1 MSMPFS
7 PTTAVL
13 ATTLD
18 MVRLFLILYGRMCLR
33 YEPATS
39 SERCLSSKSLLPV
52 SLTASTLASKQTV
65 FHLSRERTDD
75 KFSLV
80 RWFRFK
86 MDKLDFTQRLYSVGQ
101 EPFPNKSI
109 AYYSDDSKL
118 FPALKEALEA
128 DEWEELKNSRVGVF
142 LKFHEMKFGWASRL
156 VHYILYFQLNCK
168 KKFELWSLVGV
179 EPLRFSLHEF
189 EEITGLNCEYVKN
202 LENPL
207 VEVTTDMKAFWA
219 QMGVNFD
226 RGPSIDELT
235 TACQMCRTW
244 SRDDRLRLGYLAIYA
259 GFIEAARTSPPTRA
273 SLTRLVMDLDA
284 FEDYPWG
291 RVAFKFLME
300 SVKGVDLTKT
310 YAIEGFV
317 QVLQV
322 WVYCCLPEFGAGFG
336 HPIEGSPTP
345 PLLAFLGGKGK
356 RRLQENMLKQTR
368 TKNFTMKD
376 YSEMFPRWDGELED
390 EKADNIVKAVFSSGW
405 AWEQSHW
412 PLVGTKLWTNVK
424 VEILPMK
431 TEAGQ
436 MVRSLKTV
444 SPSRTQSDA
453 ESRKK
458 ARESPGL
465 DVETMKGEIV
475 RWLTGLTSNMVEG
488 QSRCENTL
496 KTQSRMIE
504 GLTTQ
509 VGAVEKM
516 VREGW
521 KEDHTKADSSTDVP
535 EANKSDGD
543 KAKKDSAE
551 ESKGDESDE
560 SKGEESKGEESR
572 AEESKAA
579 ETAPKGMTTRAKARD
594 TQATVSESENEN
606 GGISVV
612 VVDKEQSCI
621 EYGSVKKLKQVGKV
635 RAARIVARA
644 KSERQRRLAATQQSP
659 FDGNNT
665 EKVII
670 PNQPKQGQ
678 GYNPFANPDR
688 QKLSALLDWVKL
700 DPKWRQKVKGSSSH
714 WFYIL
719 LTPTKWS
726 IDTHMDAGINLLRL
740 RYTKHPEW
748 FRSDRFC
755 ILDAVFTQ
763 MWTAKYSEFLASPA
777 NPDGSGKLLPPG
789 ALDYYTGEE
798 PAYNRSNKTWALEID
813 DIYVPLLVKNDHWV
827 ACWISIPRRR
837 IVIWDSYLA
846 YATDA
851 EIAKAVK
858 PIAHML
864 PYMLRM
870 LSTGAER
877 ELYTVDFTHERESGV
892 PQNKQSGD
900 CGVYCLK
907 YIECHA
913 LDMPFPP
920 HELCDKK
927 IKTIRSQMASEIFDE
942 TRINGTEKRDYK
954 HLGLYD

>member
-1 MSMPFS
+1 
-7 PTTAVL
+7 
-13 ATTLD
+13 
-18 MVRLFLILYGRMCLR
+18 
-33 YEPATS
+33 
-39 SERCLSSKSLLPV
+39 
-52 SLTASTLASKQTV
+52 
-65 FHLSRERTDD
+65 
-75 KFSLV
+75 
-80 RWFRFK
+80 
-86 MDKLDFTQRLYSVGQ
+86 
-101 EPFPNKSI
+101 
-109 AYYSDDSKL
+109 
-118 FPALKEALEA
+118 
-128 DEWEELKNSRVGVF
+128 
-142 LKFHEMKFGWASRL
+142 
-156 VHYILYFQLNCK
+156 
-168 KKFELWSLVGV
+168 
-179 EPLRFSLHEF
+179 
-189 EEITGLNCEYVKN
+189 
-202 LENPL
+202 
-207 VEVTTDMKAFWA
+207 
-219 QMGVNFD
+219 
-226 RGPSIDELT
+226 
-235 TACQMCRTW
+235 
-244 SRDDRLRLGYLAIYA
+244 
-259 GFIEAARTSPPTRA
+259 
-273 SLTRLVMDLDA
+273 
-284 FEDYPWG
+284 
-291 RVAFKFLME
+291 
-300 SVKGVDLTKT
+300 
-310 YAIEGFV
+310 
-317 QVLQV
+317 
-322 WVYCCLPEFGAGFG
+322 
-336 HPIEGSPTP
+336 
-345 PLLAFLGGKGK
+345 
-356 RRLQENMLKQTR
+356 MLKQFYLLQTR

-431 TEAGQ
+431 TKAGQ

-488 QSRCENTL
+488 LSRCKNTL

-509 VGAVEKM
+509 VGAIEKM

-521 KEDHTKADSSTDVP
+521 KEDHAKADSSTDVP

-551 ESKGDESDE
+551 ESKA
-560 SKGEESKGEESR
+560 EESR

-621 EYGSVKKLKQVGKV
+621 DYGSVKKLKQVGKV

-644 KSERQRRLAATQQSP
+644 KSDRQRRLAATQQSP
-659 FDGNNT
+659 FDGNST
-665 EKVII
+665 AKVII

-719 LTPTKWS
+719 LTPTKWL
-726 IDTHMDAGINLLRL
+726 IDT
-740 RYTKHPEW
+740 HPEW

-798 PAYNRSNKTWALEID
+798 PAYSRSNKTWALEID
-813 DIYVPLLVKNDHWV
+813 DIYAPLLVKNDHWV

-837 IVIWDSYLA
+837 IVIWDSDLA

-851 EIAKAVK
+851 EFAK
-858 PIAHML
+858 
-864 PYMLRM
+864 
-870 LSTGAER
+870 R

-913 LDMPFPP
+913 LGMPFPP

-942 TRINGTEKRDYK
+942 TRINDTEKRDYK

>member
-1 MSMPFS
+1 
-7 PTTAVL
+7 
-13 ATTLD
+13 
-18 MVRLFLILYGRMCLR
+18 
-33 YEPATS
+33 
-39 SERCLSSKSLLPV
+39 
-52 SLTASTLASKQTV
+52 
-65 FHLSRERTDD
+65 
-75 KFSLV
+75 
-80 RWFRFK
+80 
-86 MDKLDFTQRLYSVGQ
+86 
-101 EPFPNKSI
+101 
-109 AYYSDDSKL
+109 
-118 FPALKEALEA
+118 
-128 DEWEELKNSRVGVF
+128 
-142 LKFHEMKFGWASRL
+142 
-156 VHYILYFQLNCK
+156 
-168 KKFELWSLVGV
+168 
-179 EPLRFSLHEF
+179 
-189 EEITGLNCEYVKN
+189 
-202 LENPL
+202 
-207 VEVTTDMKAFWA
+207 MKAFWA

-244 SRDDRLRLGYLAIYA
+244 SRDDRLRLGCLAIYA
-259 GFIEAARTSPPTRA
+259 GFIEAARTSSPTRA
-273 SLTRLVMDLDA
+273 GLTRLVMDLDA

-336 HPIEGSPTP
+336 HPIEGSPSP

-356 RRLQENMLKQTR
+356 RRLQENMLKQFYLLQTR

-431 TEAGQ
+431 TKAGQ

-488 QSRCENTL
+488 LSRCENTL

-535 EANKSDGD
+535 EANKSYGD

-560 SKGEESKGEESR
+560 SKGEESKGEESRAEESR

-621 EYGSVKKLKQVGKV
+621 DYGSVKKLK
-635 RAARIVARA
+635 
-644 KSERQRRLAATQQSP
+644 
-659 FDGNNT
+659 
-665 EKVII
+665 
-670 PNQPKQGQ
+670 
-678 GYNPFANPDR
+678 
-688 QKLSALLDWVKL
+688 
-700 DPKWRQKVKGSSSH
+700 
-714 WFYIL
+714 
-719 LTPTKWS
+719 
-726 IDTHMDAGINLLRL
+726 
-740 RYTKHPEW
+740 
-748 FRSDRFC
+748 
-755 ILDAVFTQ
+755 
-763 MWTAKYSEFLASPA
+763 
-777 NPDGSGKLLPPG
+777 
-789 ALDYYTGEE
+789 
-798 PAYNRSNKTWALEID
+798 
-813 DIYVPLLVKNDHWV
+813 
-827 ACWISIPRRR
+827 
-837 IVIWDSYLA
+837 
-846 YATDA
+846 
-851 EIAKAVK
+851 
-858 PIAHML
+858 
-864 PYMLRM
+864 
-870 LSTGAER
+870 
-877 ELYTVDFTHERESGV
+877 
-892 PQNKQSGD
+892 
-900 CGVYCLK
+900 
-907 YIECHA
+907 
-913 LDMPFPP
+913 
-920 HELCDKK
+920 
-927 IKTIRSQMASEIFDE
+927 
-942 TRINGTEKRDYK
+942 
-954 HLGLYD
+954 

>member
-1 MSMPFS
+1 ARP
-7 PTTAVL
+7 
-13 ATTLD
+13 
-18 MVRLFLILYGRMCLR
+18 
-33 YEPATS
+33 S
-39 SERCLSSKSLLPV
+39 S
-52 SLTASTLASKQTV
+52 
-65 FHLSRERTDD
+65 
-75 KFSLV
+75 
-80 RWFRFK
+80 
-86 MDKLDFTQRLYSVGQ
+86 
-101 EPFPNKSI
+101 
-109 AYYSDDSKL
+109 
-118 FPALKEALEA
+118 
-128 DEWEELKNSRVGVF
+128 
-142 LKFHEMKFGWASRL
+142 
-156 VHYILYFQLNCK
+156 
-168 KKFELWSLVGV
+168 
-179 EPLRFSLHEF
+179 
-189 EEITGLNCEYVKN
+189 
-202 LENPL
+202 
-207 VEVTTDMKAFWA
+207 
-219 QMGVNFD
+219 
-226 RGPSIDELT
+226 
-235 TACQMCRTW
+235 
-244 SRDDRLRLGYLAIYA
+244 
-259 GFIEAARTSPPTRA
+259 PTRA

-300 SVKGVDLTKT
+300 SVKGLDLTKT

-356 RRLQENMLKQTR
+356 GKLQENMLKQ
-368 TKNFTMKD
+368 D
-376 YSEMFPRWDGELED
+376 YSKMFPHWDGELED

-405 AWEQSHW
+405 AWEQCHW

-424 VEILPMK
+424 VEILPMKTEAGQMK

-458 ARESPGL
+458 AHESPGL

-488 QSRCENTL
+488 LSRCENTL

-516 VREGW
+516 V
-521 KEDHTKADSSTDVP
+521 H
-535 EANKSDGD
+535 

-560 SKGEESKGEESR
+560 SKGKESKGEESRAEESR

-579 ETAPKGMTTRAKARD
+579 ETAPKGMTIRAKARD

-621 EYGSVKKLKQVGKV
+621 DYGSMKKLKQVGKV

-644 KSERQRRLAATQQSP
+644 KSDRQRRCRL
-659 FDGNNT
+659 
-665 EKVII
+665 
-670 PNQPKQGQ
+670 
-678 GYNPFANPDR
+678 
-688 QKLSALLDWVKL
+688 LSHVDFS
-700 DPKWRQKVKGSSSH
+700 R
-714 WFYIL
+714 
-719 LTPTKWS
+719 
-726 IDTHMDAGINLLRL
+726 M
-740 RYTKHPEW
+740 
-748 FRSDRFC
+748 SDRFC
-755 ILDAVFTQ
+755 MLDVVLTQ

-777 NPDGSGKLLPPG
+777 NPDGSSKLLPPG

-798 PAYNRSNKTWALEID
+798 PTYSRSNKTWALEID
-813 DIYVPLLVKNDHWV
+813 DIYAPLLVKNDHW
-827 ACWISIPRRR
+827 
-837 IVIWDSYLA
+837 
-846 YATDA
+846 
-851 EIAKAVK
+851 AVK

-877 ELYTVDFTHERESGV
+877 ELYIVDFTHERVSGV

-913 LDMPFPP
+913 LGMPFPP

>member
-1 MSMPFS
+1 
-7 PTTAVL
+7 
-13 ATTLD
+13 
-18 MVRLFLILYGRMCLR
+18 
-33 YEPATS
+33 
-39 SERCLSSKSLLPV
+39 
-52 SLTASTLASKQTV
+52 
-65 FHLSRERTDD
+65 
-75 KFSLV
+75 
-80 RWFRFK
+80 
-86 MDKLDFTQRLYSVGQ
+86 
-101 EPFPNKSI
+101 
-109 AYYSDDSKL
+109 
-118 FPALKEALEA
+118 
-128 DEWEELKNSRVGVF
+128 
-142 LKFHEMKFGWASRL
+142 
-156 VHYILYFQLNCK
+156 
-168 KKFELWSLVGV
+168 
-179 EPLRFSLHEF
+179 
-189 EEITGLNCEYVKN
+189 
-202 LENPL
+202 
-207 VEVTTDMKAFWA
+207 
-219 QMGVNFD
+219 
-226 RGPSIDELT
+226 
-235 TACQMCRTW
+235 
-244 SRDDRLRLGYLAIYA
+244 
-259 GFIEAARTSPPTRA
+259 
-273 SLTRLVMDLDA
+273 MDLDA

-412 PLVGTKLWTNVK
+412 PL
-424 VEILPMK
+424 
-431 TEAGQ
+431 
-436 MVRSLKTV
+436 TV

-475 RWLTGLTSNMVEG
+475 RWLTGLTSNVAEG
-488 QSRCENTL
+488 LSRCENTL

-572 AEESKAA
+572 AEESRAEESKAA

-612 VVDKEQSCI
+612 VIDKEQSCI
-621 EYGSVKKLKQVGKV
+621 DYGSVKKLKQVGKV

-644 KSERQRRLAATQQSP
+644 KSDRQRRLAATQQSP
-659 FDGNNT
+659 FDGDST
-665 EKVII
+665 AKVII
-670 PNQPKQGQ
+670 PNQQKQGQ

-700 DPKWRQKVKGSSSH
+700 DPKWRQKVKSSSSH

-719 LTPTKWS
+719 LTPTKWL
-726 IDTHMDAGINLLRL
+726 IDT
-740 RYTKHPEW
+740 
-748 FRSDRFC
+748 
-755 ILDAVFTQ
+755 
-763 MWTAKYSEFLASPA
+763 
-777 NPDGSGKLLPPG
+777 
-789 ALDYYTGEE
+789 
-798 PAYNRSNKTWALEID
+798 
-813 DIYVPLLVKNDHWV
+813 
-827 ACWISIPRRR
+827 
-837 IVIWDSYLA
+837 
-846 YATDA
+846 
-851 EIAKAVK
+851 
-858 PIAHML
+858 
-864 PYMLRM
+864 
-870 LSTGAER
+870 
-877 ELYTVDFTHERESGV
+877 
-892 PQNKQSGD
+892 
-900 CGVYCLK
+900 
-907 YIECHA
+907 
-913 LDMPFPP
+913 
-920 HELCDKK
+920 
-927 IKTIRSQMASEIFDE
+927 MASEIFDE

>member
-1 MSMPFS
+1 
-7 PTTAVL
+7 
-13 ATTLD
+13 
-18 MVRLFLILYGRMCLR
+18 
-33 YEPATS
+33 
-39 SERCLSSKSLLPV
+39 
-52 SLTASTLASKQTV
+52 
-65 FHLSRERTDD
+65 
-75 KFSLV
+75 
-80 RWFRFK
+80 
-86 MDKLDFTQRLYSVGQ
+86 
-101 EPFPNKSI
+101 
-109 AYYSDDSKL
+109 
-118 FPALKEALEA
+118 
-128 DEWEELKNSRVGVF
+128 
-142 LKFHEMKFGWASRL
+142 
-156 VHYILYFQLNCK
+156 
-168 KKFELWSLVGV
+168 
-179 EPLRFSLHEF
+179 
-189 EEITGLNCEYVKN
+189 
-202 LENPL
+202 
-207 VEVTTDMKAFWA
+207 
-219 QMGVNFD
+219 
-226 RGPSIDELT
+226 
-235 TACQMCRTW
+235 
-244 SRDDRLRLGYLAIYA
+244 
-259 GFIEAARTSPPTRA
+259 
-273 SLTRLVMDLDA
+273 
-284 FEDYPWG
+284 
-291 RVAFKFLME
+291 ME

-336 HPIEGSPTP
+336 HPIKGSPTP

-356 RRLQENMLKQTR
+356 RRLQENMLKQ
-368 TKNFTMKD
+368 D
-376 YSEMFPRWDGELED
+376 YSEMFPHWDGELED
-390 EKADNIVKAVFSSGW
+390 EKDDNIVKAVFSSGW

-424 VEILPMK
+424 VDILPMK
-431 TEAGQ
+431 TEASQ
-436 MVRSLKTV
+436 MVGSLKTV

-488 QSRCENTL
+488 LSRCENTL

-521 KEDHTKADSSTDVP
+521 KEDHTKADSFTDVP

-551 ESKGDESDE
+551 E

-594 TQATVSESENEN
+594 TQDTVSESENEN

-621 EYGSVKKLKQVGKV
+621 DYGSMKKLKQVGK
-635 RAARIVARA
+635 
-644 KSERQRRLAATQQSP
+644 
-659 FDGNNT
+659 
-665 EKVII
+665 
-670 PNQPKQGQ
+670 
-678 GYNPFANPDR
+678 
-688 QKLSALLDWVKL
+688 
-700 DPKWRQKVKGSSSH
+700 
-714 WFYIL
+714 
-719 LTPTKWS
+719 
-726 IDTHMDAGINLLRL
+726 HMDAGINLLRL

-755 ILDAVFTQ
+755 MLDAVFTQ

-777 NPDGSGKLLPPG
+777 NPDGSSKLLPPG

-798 PAYNRSNKTWALEID
+798 PTYSRSNKTWALEID
-813 DIYVPLLVKNDHWV
+813 DIYAPLLVKNDHWV

-837 IVIWDSYLA
+837 IVIWDSDLA

-913 LDMPFPP
+913 LGMPFPP

-927 IKTIRSQMASEIFDE
+927 IKTIRSQKP
-942 TRINGTEKRDYK
+942 G
-954 HLGLYD
+954 

>member
-1 MSMPFS
+1 
-7 PTTAVL
+7 
-13 ATTLD
+13 
-18 MVRLFLILYGRMCLR
+18 
-33 YEPATS
+33 
-39 SERCLSSKSLLPV
+39 
-52 SLTASTLASKQTV
+52 
-65 FHLSRERTDD
+65 
-75 KFSLV
+75 
-80 RWFRFK
+80 
-86 MDKLDFTQRLYSVGQ
+86 
-101 EPFPNKSI
+101 
-109 AYYSDDSKL
+109 
-118 FPALKEALEA
+118 
-128 DEWEELKNSRVGVF
+128 
-142 LKFHEMKFGWASRL
+142 
-156 VHYILYFQLNCK
+156 
-168 KKFELWSLVGV
+168 
-179 EPLRFSLHEF
+179 
-189 EEITGLNCEYVKN
+189 
-202 LENPL
+202 
-207 VEVTTDMKAFWA
+207 
-219 QMGVNFD
+219 
-226 RGPSIDELT
+226 
-235 TACQMCRTW
+235 
-244 SRDDRLRLGYLAIYA
+244 
-259 GFIEAARTSPPTRA
+259 
-273 SLTRLVMDLDA
+273 MDLDA

-356 RRLQENMLKQTR
+356 RRLQENMMKHFYLLQTR
-368 TKNFTMKD
+368 TKNFAMKD

-436 MVRSLKTV
+436 MMRSLKTV

-488 QSRCENTL
+488 LSRCENTL

-551 ESKGDESDE
+551 ECKGDESDE
-560 SKGEESKGEESR
+560 SKGEESR
-572 AEESKAA
+572 AKESKAA
-579 ETAPKGMTTRAKARD
+579 ETAPKGMTTRAKAKD

-621 EYGSVKKLKQVGKV
+621 DYGSVKKLKQVGKV
-635 RAARIVARA
+635 RAAHIVARA

-659 FDGNNT
+659 FDGNST
-665 EKVII
+665 AKVII

-688 QKLSALLDWVKL
+688 QKLYALLDWVKL

-719 LTPTKWS
+719 LTPTKWL
-726 IDTHMDAGINLLRL
+726 IDT
-740 RYTKHPEW
+740 HPEW

-755 ILDAVFTQ
+755 MLDAVFTQ

-798 PAYNRSNKTWALEID
+798 PAYSRSNKTWALEID
-813 DIYVPLLVKNDHWV
+813 DIYTPLLVKNDHWV

-837 IVIWDSYLA
+837 IVIWDSDLA

-870 LSTGAER
+870 LSTGAEM

-913 LDMPFPP
+913 LGMPFPP

>member
-1 MSMPFS
+1 
-7 PTTAVL
+7 
-13 ATTLD
+13 
-18 MVRLFLILYGRMCLR
+18 
-33 YEPATS
+33 
-39 SERCLSSKSLLPV
+39 
-52 SLTASTLASKQTV
+52 
-65 FHLSRERTDD
+65 
-75 KFSLV
+75 
-80 RWFRFK
+80 
-86 MDKLDFTQRLYSVGQ
+86 
-101 EPFPNKSI
+101 
-109 AYYSDDSKL
+109 
-118 FPALKEALEA
+118 
-128 DEWEELKNSRVGVF
+128 
-142 LKFHEMKFGWASRL
+142 
-156 VHYILYFQLNCK
+156 
-168 KKFELWSLVGV
+168 
-179 EPLRFSLHEF
+179 
-189 EEITGLNCEYVKN
+189 
-202 LENPL
+202 
-207 VEVTTDMKAFWA
+207 MKASWA

-259 GFIEAARTSPPTRA
+259 GFIEAARTSSPTRA

-317 QVLQV
+317 PVLQV

-345 PLLAFLGGKGK
+345 PLLSFLGGKGK
-356 RRLQENMLKQTR
+356 GRLQENMLKHTR

-424 VEILPMK
+424 VEIHPMK

-436 MVRSLKTV
+436 MMQSLKAV
-444 SPSRTQSDA
+444 PPSRTQSDA
-453 ESRKK
+453 ESSKK
-458 ARESPGL
+458 A
-465 DVETMKGEIV
+465 
-475 RWLTGLTSNMVEG
+475 
-488 QSRCENTL
+488 
-496 KTQSRMIE
+496 
-504 GLTTQ
+504 
-509 VGAVEKM
+509 
-516 VREGW
+516 
-521 KEDHTKADSSTDVP
+521 H
-535 EANKSDGD
+535 

-560 SKGEESKGEESR
+560 SKGEESKGEESRAEESR

-612 VVDKEQSCI
+612 VVDKEQSCFD
-621 EYGSVKKLKQVGKV
+621 YGSMKKLKQVGKV

-644 KSERQRRLAATQQSP
+644 KSERTA
-659 FDGNNT
+659 
-665 EKVII
+665 KVII

-678 GYNPFANPDR
+678 GYNPFANFDR

-719 LTPTKWS
+719 LTPTKWL

-789 ALDYYTGEE
+789 ALDYYTE
-798 PAYNRSNKTWALEID
+798 RSLGS
-813 DIYVPLLVKNDHWV
+813 LR
-827 ACWISIPRRR
+827 ISIPRRR
-837 IVIWDSYLA
+837 IVIWDSDLA

-900 CGVYCLK
+900 CGVYCLT

-913 LDMPFPP
+913 LGMPFPP
-920 HELCDKK
+920 QELCDKK
-927 IKTIRSQMASEIFDE
+927 IKTIRS
-942 TRINGTEKRDYK
+942 
-954 HLGLYD
+954 

>member
-1 MSMPFS
+1 MSSASSAPLLKV
-7 PTTAVL
+7 TTF
-13 ATTLD
+13 TFFFF
-18 MVRLFLILYGRMCLR
+18 RS
-33 YEPATS
+33 EPAT
-39 SERCLSSKSLLPV
+39 SKSLLPV
-52 SLTASTLASKQTV
+52 SLTASTLASEQTV
-65 FHLSRERTDD
+65 FHLSRERTTSRVD
-75 KFSLV
+75 FILNC
-80 RWFRFK
+80 FK
-86 MDKLDFTQRLYSVGQ
+86 MDKLDFPQRLYSVGQ

-109 AYYSDDSKL
+109 AYYSNDSKL

-156 VHYILYFQLNCK
+156 VHYILCFQLDCK

-179 EPLRFSLHEF
+179 EPLRCSLHEF

-207 VEVTTDMKAFWA
+207 VEVTADMKAFWA

-235 TACQMCRTW
+235 AACQMCRTW
-244 SRDDRLRLGYLAIYA
+244 SRDDRLRLG
-259 GFIEAARTSPPTRA
+259 
-273 SLTRLVMDLDA
+273 
-284 FEDYPWG
+284 
-291 RVAFKFLME
+291 
-300 SVKGVDLTKT
+300 
-310 YAIEGFV
+310 
-317 QVLQV
+317 
-322 WVYCCLPEFGAGFG
+322 
-336 HPIEGSPTP
+336 
-345 PLLAFLGGKGK
+345 
-356 RRLQENMLKQTR
+356 
-368 TKNFTMKD
+368 TKNFAMKD

-390 EKADNIVKAVFSSGW
+390 EKADNIVKAMFSSGW

-424 VEILPMK
+424 VEIHPMK

-436 MVRSLKTV
+436 MMRSLKTV

-458 ARESPGL
+458 ACESPGL

-488 QSRCENTL
+488 LSRCENTL
-496 KTQSRMIE
+496 KTQSHMIE

-521 KEDHTKADSSTDVP
+521 KEDHTKAGSSTDVP

-551 ESKGDESDE
+551 GSKGD
-560 SKGEESKGEESR
+560 ESKGEESR
-572 AEESKAA
+572 AEKSRTEESKAA

-612 VVDKEQSCI
+612 VVDKEQSHI
-621 EYGSVKKLKQVGKV
+621 DYGSVKKLKHVGKL

-659 FDGNNT
+659 FDGNST
-665 EKVII
+665 AKVII

-700 DPKWRQKVKGSSSH
+700 DPKWRQKVKGSSSD

-719 LTPTKWS
+719 LTPTM
-726 IDTHMDAGINLLRL
+726 HMDAGINLLRL

-748 FRSDRFC
+748 FRSDRIC
-755 ILDAVFTQ
+755 MLDAVFTQ

-798 PAYNRSNKTWALEID
+798 TAYSRSNKTWALEID
-813 DIYVPLLVKNDHWV
+813 DIYAPLLVKNDHWV

-837 IVIWDSYLA
+837 IVIWDSDLA
-846 YATDA
+846 YATNA

-913 LDMPFPP
+913 LGMPFPP

-954 HLGLYD
+954 HLGVYD

>member
-1 MSMPFS
+1 MTNLVWLDGFVFS
-7 PTTAVL
+7 IYDRVWTSRV
-13 ATTLD
+13 D
-18 MVRLFLILYGRMCLR
+18 FILNC
-33 YEPATS
+33 
-39 SERCLSSKSLLPV
+39 
-52 SLTASTLASKQTV
+52 
-65 FHLSRERTDD
+65 
-75 KFSLV
+75 
-80 RWFRFK
+80 FK
-86 MDKLDFTQRLYSVGQ
+86 MDKLDLPQRLYSVGQ

-118 FPALKEALEA
+118 FHALKEALEA

-156 VHYILYFQLNCK
+156 VYYILCFQLDCK
-168 KKFELWSLVGV
+168 KKFELWSFVGV
-179 EPLRFSLHEF
+179 EPLRFSLHVF

-207 VEVTTDMKAFWA
+207 VEVTTNMKAFWA

-235 TACQMCRTW
+235 TACQRCRTW
-244 SRDDRLRLGYLAIYA
+244 SLDDRLRLGYLAIYA
-259 GFIEAARTSPPTRA
+259 GFIEAARTSSPTRA

-291 RVAFKFLME
+291 RLAFKFLME

-322 WVYCCLPEFGAGFG
+322 WDYCCLPEFEAGFG

-345 PLLAFLGGKGK
+345 TLVAFLGGKGK
-356 RRLQENMLKQTR
+356 RRLQENMMKQFYLLQTR

-390 EKADNIVKAVFSSGW
+390 EKADNIVKALFSSGW

-488 QSRCENTL
+488 LSRCENTL
-496 KTQSRMIE
+496 KTQSHMIE

-560 SKGEESKGEESR
+560 SKGEESKDEESKGEERDESKGKESRAEESR

-621 EYGSVKKLKQVGKV
+621 DYGSVKKLKQVGKV

-659 FDGNNT
+659 FDGNST
-665 EKVII
+665 AKVII

-719 LTPTKWS
+719 LTPTKWL
-726 IDTHMDAGINLLRL
+726 IDT
-740 RYTKHPEW
+740 HPEW
-748 FRSDRFC
+748 FRSDIFC
-755 ILDAVFTQ
+755 MLDAVFTQ

-777 NPDGSGKLLPPG
+777 NPDGSGKLFPPG

-798 PAYNRSNKTWALEID
+798 PAYSRSNKTWALEID
-813 DIYVPLLVKNDHWV
+813 DIYAPLLVKNNHWV

-837 IVIWDSYLA
+837 IVIWDSDLA

-877 ELYTVDFTHERESGV
+877 EMYTVDFTHERESGV

-913 LDMPFPP
+913 LGMPFPP

-927 IKTIRSQMASEIFDE
+927 IKTIKSQMASEIFDE

-954 HLGLYD
+954 HLGLND

>member
-1 MSMPFS
+1 MAVAVEGVVEEAVD
-7 PTTAVL
+7 TAVE
-13 ATTLD
+13 AVVVMEAVVEDVSMDT
-18 MVRLFLILYGRMCLR
+18 MVVIGGG
-33 YEPATS
+33 
-39 SERCLSSKSLLPV
+39 
-52 SLTASTLASKQTV
+52 
-65 FHLSRERTDD
+65 
-75 KFSLV
+75 
-80 RWFRFK
+80 FK
-86 MDKLDFTQRLYSVGQ
+86 MDKLDFPQRLYSVGQ

-156 VHYILYFQLNCK
+156 VHYILCFQLDCK

-259 GFIEAARTSPPTRA
+259 GFIEAARTSSPTRA

-356 RRLQENMLKQTR
+356 RRLQENMLKQFYLLE
-368 TKNFTMKD
+368 TKTKSFTMKD
-376 YSEMFPRWDGELED
+376 YSEMFSRWDGELED

-405 AWEQSHW
+405 GWEQSHW

-488 QSRCENTL
+488 LSRCENTL

-521 KEDHTKADSSTDVP
+521 KEDHTKADSSTD
-535 EANKSDGD
+535 
-543 KAKKDSAE
+543 
-551 ESKGDESDE
+551 
-560 SKGEESKGEESR
+560 
-572 AEESKAA
+572 
-579 ETAPKGMTTRAKARD
+579 
-594 TQATVSESENEN
+594 
-606 GGISVV
+606 
-612 VVDKEQSCI
+612 
-621 EYGSVKKLKQVGKV
+621 
-635 RAARIVARA
+635 
-644 KSERQRRLAATQQSP
+644 SP
-659 FDGNNT
+659 FDGNST
-665 EKVII
+665 AKVII

-678 GYNPFANPDR
+678 GYNPFANSDR

-719 LTPTKWS
+719 LTPTKWL

-777 NPDGSGKLLPPG
+777 NPDGS
-789 ALDYYTGEE
+789 AF
-798 PAYNRSNKTWALEID
+798 
-813 DIYVPLLVKNDHWV
+813 
-827 ACWISIPRRR
+827 WISIPRRR
-837 IVIWDSYLA
+837 IVIWDSDLA

-851 EIAKAVK
+851 EIAKAVN

-913 LDMPFPP
+913 LGMPFPP

>member
-1 MSMPFS
+1 RCPLRRSGKLNVSGLSSASSAPLLKV
-7 PTTAVL
+7 TTF
-13 ATTLD
+13 T
-18 MVRLFLILYGRMCLR
+18 FFFFR

-65 FHLSRERTDD
+65 FHLSRERTTSRVD
-75 KFSLV
+75 FILNC
-80 RWFRFK
+80 FK

-356 RRLQENMLKQTR
+356 RRLQENMLKQFYLLQTR

-726 IDTHMDAGINLLRL
+726 IDTH
-740 RYTKHPEW
+740 PEW

>member
-1 MSMPFS
+1 M
-7 PTTAVL
+7 L
-13 ATTLD
+13 
-18 MVRLFLILYGRMCLR
+18 CLLVVDFIGS
-33 YEPATS
+33 EPATS
-39 SERCLSSKSLLPV
+39 SERCLSSKSLLPI
-52 SLTASTLASKQTV
+52 SLTASTLASEQTV
-65 FHLSRERTDD
+65 FHLSRERTTSRIE
-75 KFSLV
+75 FILNC
-80 RWFRFK
+80 FK
-86 MDKLDFTQRLYSVGQ
+86 MDKLDFPQRLYSVGQ

-156 VHYILYFQLNCK
+156 VHYILCFQLDCK

-259 GFIEAARTSPPTRA
+259 GFIEAARTSSPTRA

-356 RRLQENMLKQTR
+356 RRLQENMLKQTK
-368 TKNFTMKD
+368 TKSFTMKD
-376 YSEMFPRWDGELED
+376 YSEMFSRWDGELED

-405 AWEQSHW
+405 GWEQSHW

-488 QSRCENTL
+488 LSRCENTL

-516 VREGW
+516 V
-521 KEDHTKADSSTDVP
+521 P
-535 EANKSDGD
+535 
-543 KAKKDSAE
+543 
-551 ESKGDESDE
+551 
-560 SKGEESKGEESR
+560 
-572 AEESKAA
+572 
-579 ETAPKGMTTRAKARD
+579 
-594 TQATVSESENEN
+594 
-606 GGISVV
+606 
-612 VVDKEQSCI
+612 
-621 EYGSVKKLKQVGKV
+621 
-635 RAARIVARA
+635 ARIVARA

-659 FDGNNT
+659 FDGNST
-665 EKVII
+665 AKVII

-719 LTPTKWS
+719 LTPTKWL

-777 NPDGSGKLLPPG
+777 NPDGS
-789 ALDYYTGEE
+789 
-798 PAYNRSNKTWALEID
+798 
-813 DIYVPLLVKNDHWV
+813 
-827 ACWISIPRRR
+827 
-837 IVIWDSYLA
+837 
-846 YATDA
+846 
-851 EIAKAVK
+851 
-858 PIAHML
+858 
-864 PYMLRM
+864 
-870 LSTGAER
+870 ER
-877 ELYTVDFTHERESGV
+877 TLGRESYCTHAAVYAAYVIYRCGEGV
-892 PQNKQSGD
+892 VHS
-900 CGVYCLK
+900 
-907 YIECHA
+907 
-913 LDMPFPP
+913 
-920 HELCDKK
+920 
-927 IKTIRSQMASEIFDE
+927 
-942 TRINGTEKRDYK
+942 
-954 HLGLYD
+954 

>member
-1 MSMPFS
+1 MSSASSAPLLKV
-7 PTTAVL
+7 TTF
-13 ATTLD
+13 TFFFF
-18 MVRLFLILYGRMCLR
+18 RS
-33 YEPATS
+33 EPAT
-39 SERCLSSKSLLPV
+39 SKSLLPV
-52 SLTASTLASKQTV
+52 SLTASTLASEQTV
-65 FHLSRERTDD
+65 FHLSRERTTSRVD
-75 KFSLV
+75 FILNC
-80 RWFRFK
+80 FK
-86 MDKLDFTQRLYSVGQ
+86 MDKLDFPQRLYSVGQ

-109 AYYSDDSKL
+109 AYYSNDSKL

-156 VHYILYFQLNCK
+156 VHYILCFQLDCK

-179 EPLRFSLHEF
+179 EPLRCSLHEF

-207 VEVTTDMKAFWA
+207 VEVTADMKAFWA

-235 TACQMCRTW
+235 AACQMCRTW

-259 GFIEAARTSPPTRA
+259 GFIEARRTSSPTRA
-273 SLTRLVMDLDA
+273 SLARLVMDLDA

-322 WVYCCLPEFGAGFG
+322 WVYCCLPEFGAGYG
-336 HPIEGSPTP
+336 LPIEGSPTP
-345 PLLAFLGGKGK
+345 RLLAFLGAKGQ
-356 RRLQENMLKQTR
+356 RRLQENILKQ
-368 TKNFTMKD
+368 D

-390 EKADNIVKAVFSSGW
+390 EKADNIVKAMFSSGW

-424 VEILPMK
+424 VEIHPMK

-436 MVRSLKTV
+436 MMRSLKTV

-458 ARESPGL
+458 ACESPGL

-488 QSRCENTL
+488 LSRCENTL
-496 KTQSRMIE
+496 KTQSHMIE

-516 VREGW
+516 V
-521 KEDHTKADSSTDVP
+521 H
-535 EANKSDGD
+535 

-551 ESKGDESDE
+551 GSKGD
-560 SKGEESKGEESR
+560 ESKGEESR
-572 AEESKAA
+572 AEKSRTEESKAA

-612 VVDKEQSCI
+612 VVDKEQSHI
-621 EYGSVKKLKQVGKV
+621 DYGSVKKLKHVGKL

-644 KSERQRRLAATQQSP
+644 KSERQRRLAATQQL
-659 FDGNNT
+659 
-665 EKVII
+665 
-670 PNQPKQGQ
+670 
-678 GYNPFANPDR
+678 
-688 QKLSALLDWVKL
+688 LSHVDFS
-700 DPKWRQKVKGSSSH
+700 R
-714 WFYIL
+714 
-719 LTPTKWS
+719 
-726 IDTHMDAGINLLRL
+726 M
-740 RYTKHPEW
+740 
-748 FRSDRFC
+748 SDRIC
-755 ILDAVFTQ
+755 MLDAVFTQ

-798 PAYNRSNKTWALEID
+798 TAYSRSNKTWALEID
-813 DIYVPLLVKNDHWV
+813 DIYAPLLVKNDHW
-827 ACWISIPRRR
+827 
-837 IVIWDSYLA
+837 
-846 YATDA
+846 
-851 EIAKAVK
+851 AVK

-913 LDMPFPP
+913 LGMPFPP

-954 HLGLYD
+954 HLGVYD

>member
-1 MSMPFS
+1 MTNLVWLDGFVFS
-7 PTTAVL
+7 IYDRVWTSRV
-13 ATTLD
+13 D
-18 MVRLFLILYGRMCLR
+18 FILNC
-33 YEPATS
+33 
-39 SERCLSSKSLLPV
+39 
-52 SLTASTLASKQTV
+52 
-65 FHLSRERTDD
+65 
-75 KFSLV
+75 
-80 RWFRFK
+80 FK
-86 MDKLDFTQRLYSVGQ
+86 MDKLDFPQRLYSVGQ

-356 RRLQENMLKQTR
+356 RRLQENMLKQFYLLQTR

-488 QSRCENTL
+488 HSRCENTL

-726 IDTHMDAGINLLRL
+726 IDTH
-740 RYTKHPEW
+740 PEW

>member
-1 MSMPFS
+1 M
-7 PTTAVL
+7 L
-13 ATTLD
+13 
-18 MVRLFLILYGRMCLR
+18 CLLVVDFIGS
-33 YEPATS
+33 EPATS
-39 SERCLSSKSLLPV
+39 SERCLSSKSLLPI
-52 SLTASTLASKQTV
+52 SLTASTLASEQTV
-65 FHLSRERTDD
+65 FHLSRERTTSRIE
-75 KFSLV
+75 FILNC
-80 RWFRFK
+80 FK
-86 MDKLDFTQRLYSVGQ
+86 MDKLDFPQRLYSVGQ

-156 VHYILYFQLNCK
+156 VHYILCFQLDCK

-259 GFIEAARTSPPTRA
+259 GFIEAARTSSPTRA

-356 RRLQENMLKQTR
+356 RRLQENMLKQTK
-368 TKNFTMKD
+368 TKSFTMKD
-376 YSEMFPRWDGELED
+376 YSEMFSRWDGELED

-405 AWEQSHW
+405 GWEQSHW

-488 QSRCENTL
+488 LSRCENTL

-516 VREGW
+516 V
-521 KEDHTKADSSTDVP
+521 P
-535 EANKSDGD
+535 
-543 KAKKDSAE
+543 
-551 ESKGDESDE
+551 
-560 SKGEESKGEESR
+560 
-572 AEESKAA
+572 
-579 ETAPKGMTTRAKARD
+579 
-594 TQATVSESENEN
+594 
-606 GGISVV
+606 
-612 VVDKEQSCI
+612 
-621 EYGSVKKLKQVGKV
+621 
-635 RAARIVARA
+635 ARIVARA

-659 FDGNNT
+659 FDGNST
-665 EKVII
+665 AKVII

-719 LTPTKWS
+719 LTPTKWL

-777 NPDGSGKLLPPG
+777 NPDGSERTLGSF
-789 ALDYYTGEE
+789 LDINPEE
-798 PAYNRSNKTWALEID
+798 
-813 DIYVPLLVKNDHWV
+813 
-827 ACWISIPRRR
+827 
-837 IVIWDSYLA
+837 
-846 YATDA
+846 
-851 EIAKAVK
+851 
-858 PIAHML
+858 
-864 PYMLRM
+864 
-870 LSTGAER
+870 
-877 ELYTVDFTHERESGV
+877 THS
-892 PQNKQSGD
+892 D
-900 CGVYCLK
+900 
-907 YIECHA
+907 
-913 LDMPFPP
+913 
-920 HELCDKK
+920 
-927 IKTIRSQMASEIFDE
+927 
-942 TRINGTEKRDYK
+942 
-954 HLGLYD
+954 LG

>member
-1 MSMPFS
+1 
-7 PTTAVL
+7 
-13 ATTLD
+13 
-18 MVRLFLILYGRMCLR
+18 
-33 YEPATS
+33 
-39 SERCLSSKSLLPV
+39 
-52 SLTASTLASKQTV
+52 
-65 FHLSRERTDD
+65 
-75 KFSLV
+75 
-80 RWFRFK
+80 
-86 MDKLDFTQRLYSVGQ
+86 MDKLDFPQRL
-101 EPFPNKSI
+101 
-109 AYYSDDSKL
+109 DDNKL

-156 VHYILYFQLNCK
+156 VHYILCFQLDCK

-226 RGPSIDELT
+226 RG
-235 TACQMCRTW
+235 AR
-244 SRDDRLRLGYLAIYA
+244 YLAFYA
-259 GFIEAARTSPPTRA
+259 GFIEAAKTSSPTRA

-356 RRLQENMLKQTR
+356 RRLQENMMKHTR
-368 TKNFTMKD
+368 TKNFAMKD

-436 MVRSLKTV
+436 MMRSLKTV

-488 QSRCENTL
+488 LSRCENTL

-551 ESKGDESDE
+551 ECKGDESDE
-560 SKGEESKGEESR
+560 SKGEESR
-572 AEESKAA
+572 AKESKAA
-579 ETAPKGMTTRAKARD
+579 ETAPKGMTTRAKAKD

-621 EYGSVKKLKQVGKV
+621 DYGSVKKLKQVGKV
-635 RAARIVARA
+635 RAAHIVARA

-659 FDGNNT
+659 FDGNST
-665 EKVII
+665 AKVII

-688 QKLSALLDWVKL
+688 QKLYALLDWVKL

-719 LTPTKWS
+719 LTPTKWL
-726 IDTHMDAGINLLRL
+726 IDTHMDA
-740 RYTKHPEW
+740 
-748 FRSDRFC
+748 
-755 ILDAVFTQ
+755 
-763 MWTAKYSEFLASPA
+763 AKYSEFLASPA

-798 PAYNRSNKTWALEID
+798 PAYSRSNKTWALEID
-813 DIYVPLLVKNDHWV
+813 DIYTPLLVKNDHWV

-837 IVIWDSYLA
+837 IVIWDSDLA

-870 LSTGAER
+870 LSTGAEM

-913 LDMPFPP
+913 LGMPFPP

>member
-1 MSMPFS
+1 
-7 PTTAVL
+7 
-13 ATTLD
+13 
-18 MVRLFLILYGRMCLR
+18 
-33 YEPATS
+33 
-39 SERCLSSKSLLPV
+39 
-52 SLTASTLASKQTV
+52 
-65 FHLSRERTDD
+65 
-75 KFSLV
+75 
-80 RWFRFK
+80 
-86 MDKLDFTQRLYSVGQ
+86 
-101 EPFPNKSI
+101 
-109 AYYSDDSKL
+109 
-118 FPALKEALEA
+118 
-128 DEWEELKNSRVGVF
+128 
-142 LKFHEMKFGWASRL
+142 
-156 VHYILYFQLNCK
+156 
-168 KKFELWSLVGV
+168 
-179 EPLRFSLHEF
+179 
-189 EEITGLNCEYVKN
+189 
-202 LENPL
+202 
-207 VEVTTDMKAFWA
+207 
-219 QMGVNFD
+219 
-226 RGPSIDELT
+226 
-235 TACQMCRTW
+235 MCRTW
-244 SRDDRLRLGYLAIYA
+244 SRDDRPCLGYLAIYLA

-284 FEDYPWG
+284 FEDYPG
-291 RVAFKFLME
+291 EECRLDK
-300 SVKGVDLTKT
+300 DD
-310 YAIEGFV
+310 AIEGFV

-356 RRLQENMLKQTR
+356 RRLQENMLKQ
-368 TKNFTMKD
+368 NFTMKD

-516 VREGW
+516 V
-521 KEDHTKADSSTDVP
+521 H
-535 EANKSDGD
+535 

-621 EYGSVKKLKQVGKV
+621 EYGSVKKLK
-635 RAARIVARA
+635 
-644 KSERQRRLAATQQSP
+644 QQSP

-777 NPDGSGKLLPPG
+777 NPDGSERSLGREAYCTHAAVYAAYVIYPN
-789 ALDYYTGEE
+789 GE
-798 PAYNRSNKTWALEID
+798 
-813 DIYVPLLVKNDHWV
+813 
-827 ACWISIPRRR
+827 
-837 IVIWDSYLA
+837 
-846 YATDA
+846 
-851 EIAKAVK
+851 
-858 PIAHML
+858 
-864 PYMLRM
+864 
-870 LSTGAER
+870 
-877 ELYTVDFTHERESGV
+877 GV
-892 PQNKQSGD
+892 
-900 CGVYCLK
+900 
-907 YIECHA
+907 
-913 LDMPFPP
+913 
-920 HELCDKK
+920 
-927 IKTIRSQMASEIFDE
+927 IFDE

>member
-1 MSMPFS
+1 
-7 PTTAVL
+7 
-13 ATTLD
+13 
-18 MVRLFLILYGRMCLR
+18 
-33 YEPATS
+33 
-39 SERCLSSKSLLPV
+39 
-52 SLTASTLASKQTV
+52 
-65 FHLSRERTDD
+65 
-75 KFSLV
+75 
-80 RWFRFK
+80 
-86 MDKLDFTQRLYSVGQ
+86 MDKLDFPQRLYSVGQ

-109 AYYSDDSKL
+109 AYYSNDSKL

-128 DEWEELKNSRVGVF
+128 DEWEELKNSR
-142 LKFHEMKFGWASRL
+142 LD
-156 VHYILYFQLNCK
+156 CK

-207 VEVTTDMKAFWA
+207 VENM
-219 QMGVNFD
+219 
-226 RGPSIDELT
+226 
-235 TACQMCRTW
+235 

-259 GFIEAARTSPPTRA
+259 GFIEARRTSSPTRA
-273 SLTRLVMDLDA
+273 SLARLVMDLDA

-322 WVYCCLPEFGAGFG
+322 WVYCCLPEFGAGYG
-336 HPIEGSPTP
+336 LPIEGSPTP
-345 PLLAFLGGKGK
+345 PLLAFLGAKGQ
-356 RRLQENMLKQTR
+356 RRLQENILKQT
-368 TKNFTMKD
+368 KNFAMKD

-390 EKADNIVKAVFSSGW
+390 EKADNIVKAMFSSGW

-424 VEILPMK
+424 VEIHPMK

-436 MVRSLKTV
+436 MMRSLKTV
-444 SPSRTQSDA
+444 SPSRTESDA

-488 QSRCENTL
+488 LSRCENTL
-496 KTQSRMIE
+496 KTQSHMIE

-521 KEDHTKADSSTDVP
+521 KEDHTKAGSSTDVP

-551 ESKGDESDE
+551 GSKGDE
-560 SKGEESKGEESR
+560 SKGEESRAEESR

-612 VVDKEQSCI
+612 VVDKEQSHI
-621 EYGSVKKLKQVGKV
+621 DYGSVKKLKQVGKL

-659 FDGNNT
+659 FDGNST
-665 EKVII
+665 AKVII

-688 QKLSALLDWVKL
+688 QKLSALLNWVKL
-700 DPKWRQKVKGSSSH
+700 DPKWRQKVKGSSSD

-719 LTPTKWS
+719 LTPKKWL

-748 FRSDRFC
+748 FRSDRIC
-755 ILDAVFTQ
+755 MLDAVFTQ

-798 PAYNRSNKTWALEID
+798 PAYSRSNKTWALEIH
-813 DIYVPLLVKNDHWV
+813 DIYAPLLVKNDHWV

-837 IVIWDSYLA
+837 IVIWDSDLA

-913 LDMPFPP
+913 LGMPFPP

-942 TRINGTEKRDYK
+942 TRINSTEKRDYK
-954 HLGLYD
+954 HLGVYE

>member
-1 MSMPFS
+1 
-7 PTTAVL
+7 
-13 ATTLD
+13 
-18 MVRLFLILYGRMCLR
+18 
-33 YEPATS
+33 
-39 SERCLSSKSLLPV
+39 
-52 SLTASTLASKQTV
+52 
-65 FHLSRERTDD
+65 
-75 KFSLV
+75 
-80 RWFRFK
+80 
-86 MDKLDFTQRLYSVGQ
+86 
-101 EPFPNKSI
+101 
-109 AYYSDDSKL
+109 
-118 FPALKEALEA
+118 
-128 DEWEELKNSRVGVF
+128 
-142 LKFHEMKFGWASRL
+142 
-156 VHYILYFQLNCK
+156 
-168 KKFELWSLVGV
+168 
-179 EPLRFSLHEF
+179 
-189 EEITGLNCEYVKN
+189 
-202 LENPL
+202 
-207 VEVTTDMKAFWA
+207 
-219 QMGVNFD
+219 
-226 RGPSIDELT
+226 
-235 TACQMCRTW
+235 
-244 SRDDRLRLGYLAIYA
+244 
-259 GFIEAARTSPPTRA
+259 
-273 SLTRLVMDLDA
+273 MDLDA

-322 WVYCCLPEFGAGFG
+322 WVYCCLPEFGAGYG
-336 HPIEGSPTP
+336 LPIEGSPTP
-345 PLLAFLGGKGK
+345 PLLAFLGAKGQ
-356 RRLQENMLKQTR
+356 RRLQENILKQ
-368 TKNFTMKD
+368 D

-390 EKADNIVKAVFSSGW
+390 EKADNIVKAMFSSGW

-424 VEILPMK
+424 VEIHPMK

-436 MVRSLKTV
+436 MMRSLKTV
-444 SPSRTQSDA
+444 SPSRTESDA

-488 QSRCENTL
+488 LSRCENTL
-496 KTQSRMIE
+496 KTQSHMIE

-521 KEDHTKADSSTDVP
+521 KEDHTKAGSSTDVP

-551 ESKGDESDE
+551 GSKGDESKGDESKGDE
-560 SKGEESKGEESR
+560 SKGEESRAEESR

-612 VVDKEQSCI
+612 VVDKEQSHI
-621 EYGSVKKLKQVGKV
+621 DYGSVKKLKQVGK
-635 RAARIVARA
+635 
-644 KSERQRRLAATQQSP
+644 
-659 FDGNNT
+659 
-665 EKVII
+665 
-670 PNQPKQGQ
+670 
-678 GYNPFANPDR
+678 
-688 QKLSALLDWVKL
+688 
-700 DPKWRQKVKGSSSH
+700 
-714 WFYIL
+714 
-719 LTPTKWS
+719 
-726 IDTHMDAGINLLRL
+726 HMDAGINLLRL

-748 FRSDRFC
+748 FRSDRIC
-755 ILDAVFTQ
+755 MLDAVFTQ

-798 PAYNRSNKTWALEID
+798 PAYSRSNKTWALEID
-813 DIYVPLLVKNDHWV
+813 DIYAPLLVKNDHWV

-837 IVIWDSYLA
+837 IVIWDSDLA

-913 LDMPFPP
+913 LGMPFPP

-954 HLGLYD
+954 HLGVYD